1 MAGHSQMID
10 LLENPAWVDNR
21 LVTNSEIEHLPQS
34 LFDEIKNGLSKFNS
48 SNPLVSVTIPAHNE
62 EYGILRTLES
72 LSRNQTS
79 YEVEIIVI
87 NNNSTDRTQEILDKL
102 NVKSF
107 FQSVPGW
114 GPARQLGLEKASG
127 KYVLMADSDCFYPP
141 EWIQEMTTS
150 LSKENVTCVYGGYS
164 YLGTREEARWKFLI
178 YELLRNLILE
188 IRQMKHPY
196 LNARGLNMGI
206 VRALALKKGFINR
219 KMKGE
224 DGRMCFDL
232 MQYGKIVRV
241 SSKKNLVWTLRRT
254 SRDGGIMNT
263 FIKNVLIEF
272 SKFKTYFRKPRIH
285 DTHTSANVTPSEFNY
300 SRQSEES
307 QLEKKTGVGENIDRR

>member
-1 MAGHSQMID
+1 MVGHSQMID
-10 LLENPAWVDNR
+10 LLENPAWVDSR
-21 LVTNSEIEHLPQS
+21 LVTNSKIEHLPNS
-34 LFDEIKNGLSKFNS
+34 LFDEIKNGLNKFNS
-48 SNPLVSVTIPAHNE
+48 SNPLVSVTIPAYNE
-62 EYGILRTLES
+62 EYGILRTLQS

-87 NNNSTDRTQEILDKL
+87 NNNSTDRTQEVLDRL

-107 FQSVPGW
+107 FQPVPGW
-114 GPARQLGLEKASG
+114 GPARQLGLEKALG

-206 VRALALKKGFINR
+206 VRALALKKGFIYL

-232 MQYGKIVRV
+232 MQYGKIVRLR
-241 SSKKNLVWTLRRT
+241 SKKNLVWTLRRT

-285 DTHTSANVTPSEFNY
+285 DTHTSANVTRSEFKY
-300 SRQSEES
+300 SRQPEES
-307 QLEKKTGVGENIDRR
+307 QLEKKTGVGENIDGR